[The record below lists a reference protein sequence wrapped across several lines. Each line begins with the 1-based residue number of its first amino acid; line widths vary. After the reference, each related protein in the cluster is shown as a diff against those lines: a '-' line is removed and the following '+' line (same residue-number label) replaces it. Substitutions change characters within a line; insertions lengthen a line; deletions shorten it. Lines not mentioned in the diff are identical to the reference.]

1 MNQITVVFSCFE
13 NKYHSNT
20 TYVCINYSKHALHM
34 SEYSKHALLYNS
46 SKYHGIFMLFLD
58 MYNGNT
64 MFLVIYAGKLCYLN
78 GAPCTCHDKY
88 EFPYNA

>member
-1 MNQITVVFSCFE
+1 MINILHYSTSPTLIMIMNQITVVFSCFE

-64 MFLVIYAGKLCYLN
+64 MFLVIYAGKW
-78 GAPCTCHDKY
+78 CTV
-88 EFPYNA
+88 